1 MSVELY
7 TSGERSGNNGSLR
20 DTAVGGTKPLH
31 RFLKGQ
37 PKIMGTVVLVMGAS
51 LIIFSIAV
59 TMQSSNHVWR
69 TIPPGLVLGILFI
82 ISGIL
87 YILTELN
94 PTKKTVTISLAL
106 SIVSILLACWAIL
119 FILANVHTHRYL
131 YHYDDN
137 TTDIEI
143 LWGSYAEAMGVSME
157 AVLLF
162 HSCVGAI
169 IFIVM
174 SALAGAALRSTRSQA
189 IVVMSTTSTETP
201 AE

>member
-7 TSGERSGNNGSLR
+7 PSGELSGNNGSLQ
-20 DTAVGGTKPLH
+20 DAAVGGTKPLH

-51 LIIFSIAV
+51 LVIFSIAI
-59 TMQSSNHVWR
+59 TIGQSSTHAWAAV
-69 TIPPGLVLGILFI
+69 PPGFILGTLFI

-106 SIVSILLACWAIL
+106 SIMSILLAFWTL
-119 FILANVHTHRYL
+119 LHVLANMHRHMVH
-131 YHYDDN
+131 HYDDN
-137 TTDIEI
+137 ITDIEI
-143 LWGSYAEAMGVSME
+143 VWSSYAEAMGVSIE
-157 AVLLF
+157 AVILF

-189 IVVMSTTSTETP
+189 IVVMSTTSTEKT

>member
-7 TSGERSGNNGSLR
+7 PSGELSGNNGSLQ
-20 DTAVGGTKPLH
+20 DAAVGGTKPLH

-51 LIIFSIAV
+51 LVIFSIAI
-59 TMQSSNHVWR
+59 TIGQSSTHAWAAV
-69 TIPPGLVLGILFI
+69 PPGFILGTLFI

-106 SIVSILLACWAIL
+106 SIMSILLAFWTL
-119 FILANVHTHRYL
+119 LHVLANMHRHMVH
-131 YHYDDN
+131 HYDDN
-137 TTDIEI
+137 ITDIEI
-143 LWGSYAEAMGVSME
+143 AMGVSIE
-157 AVLLF
+157 AVILF

-189 IVVMSTTSTETP
+189 IVVMSTTSTEKT